1 MTAVLGL
8 PGPAL
13 HEIPEAFVPEEP
25 RLGGAAV
32 PVPPARLAAL
42 SSTGTV
48 LLGRRP
54 DDIHLRE
61 FRASVLAETR
71 ALFRVPDDHTLT
83 IVAARPAELCH
94 LTAAQPWATGLKV
107 TGTGPRATA
116 WRSAA
121 ATAEPTDPTAAPG
134 ARETTGPATATV
146 EHGAAA
152 LSATTTGA
160 REAPGPAT
168 GTGTRGAT
176 APAIPAGAWE
186 TPGPAT
192 ATDTRVVPGPV
203 MATTPQEPAGPAT
216 TPGAP
221 DPPAPSAHATTT
233 DARRTPTPLAVVADE
248 DPAWRERLE
257 AAPGGAWRVAELTGT
272 AEVLTGRG
280 VRDADVAFLC
290 PSGLLG
296 VGVGLTV
303 AVLSPRAASASPG
316 LTRALDVA
324 GAAVG
329 TGDLVMFAH
338 AVRDMAES
346 DAVRTAA
353 GREARRALVAD
364 WAATR
369 DWVTA
374 PTAGAGG
381 DTLTVRLVTALP
393 PGTVAGL
400 GRFLETAHL
409 AYGLTDPADPRA
421 LRIGLYDSL
430 RTADIARL
438 LGLLDYLVA
447 RMTPATDPDQEG
459 R

>member
-8 PGPAL
+8 PGLAL
-13 HEIPEAFVPEEP
+13 HEIPEEFVPEEP

-32 PVPPARLAAL
+32 PVPAARLAAL

-54 DDIHLRE
+54 DDLHVKE
-61 FRASVLAETR
+61 FRASVIAETR
-71 ALFRVPDDHTLT
+71 ALFRVPHDHTLT
-83 IVAARPAELCH
+83 VVAARPTELCH
-94 LTAAQPWATGLKV
+94 LTAAQPWAAGLKV

-116 WRSAA
+116 WRSA
-121 ATAEPTDPTAAPG
+121 TAG
-134 ARETTGPATATV
+134 VRESTG
-146 EHGAAA
+146 
-152 LSATTTGA
+152 L
-160 REAPGPAT
+160 
-168 GTGTRGAT
+168 
-176 APAIPAGAWE
+176 
-186 TPGPAT
+186 
-192 ATDTRVVPGPV
+192 
-203 MATTPQEPAGPAT
+203 
-216 TPGAP
+216 
-221 DPPAPSAHATTT
+221 
-233 DARRTPTPLAVVADE
+233 TPLAVVADE

-257 AAPGGAWRVAELTGT
+257 AAPVGAWRVAELTGT

-316 LTRALDVA
+316 LTRVLDVA

-338 AVRDMAES
+338 AVRAMAES
-346 DAVRTAA
+346 DATSAAA
-353 GREARRALVAD
+353 GRGARRALVAD

-374 PTAGAGG
+374 PAAGAG
-381 DTLTVRLVTALP
+381 DALTVRLVTALP
-393 PGTVAGL
+393 PGTVAEL

-409 AYGLTDPADPRA
+409 AYGLTDPADPHA

-430 RTADIARL
+430 RTADIERL
-438 LGLLDYLVA
+438 LGLLDFLVA
-447 RMTPATDPDQEG
+447 RLAHTTDPDQEG

>member
-1 MTAVLGL
+1 MSAVLGL
-8 PGPAL
+8 PGLAL

-32 PVPPARLAAL
+32 PVPAARLAAL

-61 FRASVLAETR
+61 FRASVIAETR
-71 ALFRVPDDHTLT
+71 SLFQVPHDHTLT
-83 IVAARPAELCH
+83 VVAARPTRLCH
-94 LTAAQPWATGLKV
+94 LTAIQPWAAGLEV

-121 ATAEPTDPTAAPG
+121 AD
-134 ARETTGPATATV
+134 
-146 EHGAAA
+146 
-152 LSATTTGA
+152 A
-160 REAPGPAT
+160 REATVAPG
-168 GTGTRGAT
+168 
-176 APAIPAGAWE
+176 
-186 TPGPAT
+186 
-192 ATDTRVVPGPV
+192 
-203 MATTPQEPAGPAT
+203 
-216 TPGAP
+216 
-221 DPPAPSAHATTT
+221 
-233 DARRTPTPLAVVADE
+233 RRTPLAVVADE
-248 DPAWRERLE
+248 DPGWRERLE
-257 AAPGGAWRVAELTGT
+257 AAPAGGWRVAELTGT

-338 AVRDMAES
+338 AVRAVAES
-346 DAVRTAA
+346 DAARAAA

-364 WAATR
+364 WAAGR

-374 PTAGAGG
+374 PTAGAG
-381 DTLTVRLVTALP
+381 DALTVRLVTALP
-393 PGTVAGL
+393 PGVVTEL

-409 AYGLTDPADPRA
+409 AYGLTDPGDPHA
-421 LRIGLYDSL
+421 LRVGLYDSL
-430 RTADIARL
+430 RTADIERL
-438 LGLLDYLVA
+438 LGLLDFLVA
-447 RMTPATDPDQEG
+447 RLTQATDPDQEG

>member
-1 MTAVLGL
+1 MTVVLGL
-8 PGPAL
+8 PGLAL

-32 PVPPARLAAL
+32 PVPAARLAAL

-54 DDIHLRE
+54 DDLHLRE
-61 FRASVLAETR
+61 FRASVIAETR
-71 ALFRVPDDHTLT
+71 ALFQVPDDHALT
-83 IVAARPAELCH
+83 VVAARPAELCH
-94 LTAAQPWATGLKV
+94 LAAAQSWATGLKV
-107 TGTGPRATA
+107 TGTGPRATD
-116 WRSAA
+116 WRT
-121 ATAEPTDPTAAPG
+121 ATAAVREAAAPG
-134 ARETTGPATATV
+134 TPKTGSPATTTADLATTTA
-146 EHGAAA
+146 EWGAAA
-152 LSATTTGA
+152 LPVTTTGA
-160 REAPGPAT
+160 RETPGPAT
-168 GTGTRGAT
+168 GPGPRSAT
-176 APAIPAGAWE
+176 DPANPAGAWE
-186 TPGPAT
+186 TLGPH
-192 ATDTRVVPGPV
+192 
-203 MATTPQEPAGPAT
+203 TPA
-216 TPGAP
+216 
-221 DPPAPSAHATTT
+221 
-233 DARRTPTPLAVVADE
+233 PTPLAVVADE

-257 AAPGGAWRVAELTGT
+257 AAPAGAWRVAELTGT

-303 AVLSPRAASASPG
+303 AVLSPRAVSASPG

-338 AVRDMAES
+338 AVRAMAES
-346 DAVRTAA
+346 DAERAAA
-353 GREARRALVAD
+353 GREARRALVAE

-374 PTAGAGG
+374 PTAGAG
-381 DTLTVRLVTALP
+381 DALTVRLVTALP
-393 PGTVAGL
+393 PGTVAEL
-400 GRFLETAHL
+400 GRFLESAHL
-409 AYGLTDPADPRA
+409 AYGLTDPADPCA

-430 RTADIARL
+430 RTADIERL
-438 LGLLDYLVA
+438 LGLLDFLVA
-447 RMTPATDPDQEG
+447 RMAHATDPDQEG

>member
-8 PGPAL
+8 PGLAL

-32 PVPPARLAAL
+32 PVPAARLAAL

-61 FRASVLAETR
+61 FRASVIAETR
-71 ALFRVPDDHTLT
+71 ALFQVPDDHTLT
-83 IVAARPAELCH
+83 VVAARPAELCH
-94 LTAAQPWATGLKV
+94 LTAAQSWATGLKV
-107 TGTGPRATA
+107 TGTGPRTTA
-116 WRSAA
+116 WRSA
-121 ATAEPTDPTAAPG
+121 TARARETGDPTATPG
-134 ARETTGPATATV
+134 TRETGDPATTTA
-146 EHGAAA
+146 ERGAAA
-152 LSATTTGA
+152 LPVTTT
-160 REAPGPAT
+160 
-168 GTGTRGAT
+168 
-176 APAIPAGAWE
+176 GAWE
-186 TPGPAT
+186 TPGPASGPGPRS
-192 ATDTRVVPGPV
+192 ATDP
-203 MATTPQEPAGPAT
+203 ANPAGAWETLGPHTPA
-216 TPGAP
+216 
-221 DPPAPSAHATTT
+221 
-233 DARRTPTPLAVVADE
+233 PTPLAVVADE
-248 DPAWRERLE
+248 DPAWQERLE
-257 AAPGGAWRVAELTGT
+257 AAPAGAWRVAELTGT

-338 AVRDMAES
+338 AVRAMAES
-346 DAVRTAA
+346 DAERAAA
-353 GREARRALVAD
+353 GREARRALVAE

-374 PTAGAGG
+374 PTAGAG
-381 DTLTVRLVTALP
+381 DALTVRLVTALP
-393 PGTVAGL
+393 PGTVAEL

-430 RTADIARL
+430 RTADVERL
-438 LGLLDYLVA
+438 LGLLDFLVA
-447 RMTPATDPDQEG
+447 RMAHATDPDQEG